1 MIYMSRSIIS
11 EGRTSSEAIEKGL
24 KELGISKENADI
36 KILEEKKKSFFNIL
50 DPHIV
55 KVEITEKEIEAPKE
69 KKARETVPEQDLDKG
84 KIKVENFLKDFLGKV
99 SEDIDYTIK
108 FEEDYI
114 VVELLGKDATKLIGY
129 RGETLNSLQLILSNI
144 AANGLN
150 QSIRVIVDIEGY
162 REKRRKTL
170 EELAIKIEKTV
181 RKTGK
186 KVTLEPMT
194 PYERKIIHTK
204 LQDSEYVRTFSIGEE
219 SDRRVVIAKK

>member
-1 MIYMSRSIIS
+1 MSRSIIS

-55 KVEITEKEIEAPKE
+55 KVEITEKEVEAPKE
-69 KKARETVPEQDLDKG
+69 KKAREAVPEQDLDKG

-114 VVELLGKDATKLIGY
+114 FVELLGKGATKFIGY

-144 AANGLN
+144 ATNGLN

-194 PYERKIIHTK
+194 PYERRIIHTA
-204 LQDSEYVRTFSIGEE
+204 LQDDSKVTTVSIGSEPF
-219 SDRRVVIAKK
+219 RKVVIKKA